1 MQSKPSLKRLVSS
14 IEILKPTAQHT
25 VTDGGEISE
34 NIFEAKQNLP
44 LKSVLTHGIEANRY

>member
-1 MQSKPSLKRLVSS
+1 MQSKLSLKRLVSS

-34 NIFEAKQNLP
+34 NVFEAKRNLS
-44 LKSVLTHGIEANRY
+44 LNSVLTHGIKTNQY